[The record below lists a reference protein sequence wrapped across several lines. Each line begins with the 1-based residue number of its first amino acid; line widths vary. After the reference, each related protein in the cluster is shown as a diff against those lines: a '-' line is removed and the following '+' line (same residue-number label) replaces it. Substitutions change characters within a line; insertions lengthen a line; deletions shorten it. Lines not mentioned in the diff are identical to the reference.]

1 MTSPTWT
8 ASSAV
13 FPHHITIPEEAKTE
27 THAFVTKIVMV
38 DPRAGAA
45 GLLQYNGKVVSSD
58 AGTVTIIEEGTN
70 DTVHI
75 ALDTLSAIRRAS
87 QIKTA
92 KPRLI

>member
-1 MTSPTWT
+1 MSQIHG
-8 ASSAV
+8 SQ
-13 FPHHITIPEEAKTE
+13 HITVPEEAKTE

-58 AGTVTIIEEGTN
+58 PTTVTIVEEGTN

-75 ALDTLSAIRRAS
+75 ALDTVSAIRRVSAV
-87 QIKTA
+87 KGVRG
-92 KPRLI
+92 RLV